1 MGYAHGK
8 NKVHLMGY
16 MGGSQMI
23 MPMGYAYGKKMIS
36 PMGYSYGSPAISY
49 SNEFASASPEEQ
61 QEIAKMRAPKMVEA
75 VVAPT
80 TTDPIQDLASQAVG
94 QGVTKGVTE
103 GATKKIAEK
112 GATEAISGAAG
123 EAVGG
128 AAGSLATNLLTK
140 GEISEEDLGKAA
152 VQAGVTA
159 VAGPL
164 AGFITNAL
172 FKDGTTKVPAMG
184 YAEGT
189 EGMSLEDFG
198 KKIAKKNLKDYSQKL
213 MKENPIAEKVL
224 APPLM
229 IMQLSKDFDN
239 SQIDLGKVLGANVK
253 GGKGG
258 LSFKNKL
265 GELKID
271 PNDERISFRKTIR
284 F

>member
-1 MGYAHGK
+1 
-8 NKVHLMGY
+8 
-16 MGGSQMI
+16 
-23 MPMGYAYGKKMIS
+23 MIS

-61 QEIAKMRAPKMVEA
+61 QEMAKIRAPKMVEA

-94 QGVTKGVTE
+94 QGVTEGVTK

-112 GATEAISGAAG
+112 GPSEAISGAAG

-164 AGFITNAL
+164 GGFIANTL
-172 FKDGTTKVPAMG
+172 FSKDGTTKVPAMG

-198 KKIAKKNLKDYSQKL
+198 KKIAKKNLKNYSQKL

-239 SQIDLGKVLGANVK
+239 SQIDLGKILGANVK

-265 GELKID
+265 GEFKID